1 MYDVD
6 LHDDSSIDY
15 GHLYMDGLSHWK
27 CSDKHDQIYMVSF
40 DWSNE
45 IFCATLVPPNMNS
58 YGYESYDCLWVS
70 SDLVLLNGS
79 IALIL
84 TYKDTATLHISILG
98 ELGVKESWTKIFIV
112 GPLTCLVYPIGA
124 GNKGDILFR
133 KKKDGELAWL
143 DLNTQKIKDLGV
155 KTAEFRCKIIVHKEN
170 LLPFEGE
177 SI

>member
-1 MYDVD
+1 
-6 LHDDSSIDY
+6 
-15 GHLYMDGLSHWK
+15 
-27 CSDKHDQIYMVSF
+27 
-40 DWSNE
+40 
-45 IFCATLVPPNMNS
+45 
-58 YGYESYDCLWVS
+58 
-70 SDLVLLNGS
+70 VLLNGS